1 MKDKEKELKKL
12 SRLQLVDL
20 LIESSEENE
29 KLNRLVEELRQELE
43 SQRLQCEKAG
53 NIAQAA
59 LQLNGVFEAAQKAA
73 DDYVQAVKQRCE
85 RDGA

>member
-1 MKDKEKELKKL
+1 MKEREKELKKL

-29 KLNRLVEELRQELE
+29 RLQALVQQLSQELE
-43 SQRLQCEKAG
+43 SRRLQCERAG

-59 LQLNGVFEAAQKAA
+59 LQLNGVFEAAQRAA
-73 DDYVQAVKQRCE
+73 DDYVRAVRQRYE
-85 RDGA
+85 GDGA